1 MAFSLVAWGES
12 LDTGGVLTEITAL
25 KDQHVTTKGDDI
37 LVPSFAPN
45 LMALFALGATISRA
59 QFSTPS
65 LRERSLIDINP
76 LNIGAEP
83 LSNPRI
89 VDYTDRP
96 VALTPGEG
104 ARFLVAEGVAGAEQE
119 FGLAWLQSER
129 EEIPAGE
136 IETIR
141 CTATTTL
148 TANAWTLCELTL
160 SQQLRAGKYAIV
172 GMSAISGGAIAAR
185 LVIPGSAFRPGV
197 IAFDSES
204 DFGTTYARNGRLGKW
219 GEFEHVYP
227 PQVEFLS
234 VSADTAE
241 TVYLDVIKME

>member
-12 LDTGGVLTEITAL
+12 LDTAGVLTEITAL
-25 KDQHVTTKGDDI
+25 KDQHITTKGDDV

-65 LRERSLIDINP
+65 LRERSLIDISP

-83 LSNPRI
+83 LTNPRI
-89 VDYTDRP
+89 VDFTHSP
-96 VALTPGEG
+96 IGLTPGEG
-104 ARFLVAEGVAGAEQE
+104 ARFLVAEGAAGAELE
-119 FGLAWLQSER
+119 FGLAWFQGER
-129 EEIPAGE
+129 EEVPAGE
-136 IETIR
+136 VETIR
-141 CTATTTL
+141 CTGTTTL
-148 TANAWTLCELTL
+148 TANAWSLCELTL
-160 SQQLRAGKYAIV
+160 SQQLRSGKYAIV
-172 GMSAISGGAIAAR
+172 GMSAISAGAIAAR
-185 LVIPGSAFRPGV
+185 LVIPGTGYRPGV
-197 IAFDSES
+197 IAFDTES
-204 DFGTTYARNGRLGKW
+204 DYGTTYARQGALGKW

-241 TVYLDVIKME
+241 TVYLDVIKVE

>member
-1 MAFSLVAWGES
+1 MGFSLVAWSES
-12 LDTGGVLTEITAL
+12 LDTGGVLQEMVAL

-45 LMALFALGATISRA
+45 LIALYALGATISQA

-65 LRERSLIDINP
+65 LRERSLIDISPIDINAKP
-76 LNIGAEP
+76 A
-83 LSNPRI
+83 SNPRI
-89 VDYTDRP
+89 VDFVHSPIT
-96 VALTPGEG
+96 LTAGEG
-104 ARFLVAEGVAGAEQE
+104 ARFFVAEGADGAERE
-119 FGLAWLQSER
+119 TGLAWLQGEA
-129 EEIPAGE
+129 EDVPGGE

-148 TANAWTLCELTL
+148 TPYQWSLCELTL

-172 GMSAISGGAIAAR
+172 GMSAISAGAIAAR
-185 LVIPGSAFRPGV
+185 LVIPGSAYRPGV
-197 IAFDSES
+197 IAFDAES
-204 DFGTTYARNGRLGKW
+204 DFGTTYGRYGGLGKW

-234 VSADTAE
+234 VSADTSE
-241 TVYLDVIKME
+241 VVYLDVIKVE

>member
-1 MAFSLVAWGES
+1 MGFSLVAWSES
-12 LDTGGVLTEITAL
+12 QDTGGVLNEMVAL

-45 LMALFALGATISRA
+45 LIALYALGATISQA

-65 LRERSLIDINP
+65 LRERSLIDISPIDINAKP
-76 LNIGAEP
+76 A
-83 LSNPRI
+83 SNPHI
-89 VDYTDRP
+89 VDFVHRP
-96 VALTPGEG
+96 IALTAGEG
-104 ARFLVAEGVAGAEQE
+104 ARFFVAEGADGAERE
-119 FGLAWLQSER
+119 TGLAWLQGEAEDVPS
-129 EEIPAGE
+129 GE

-148 TANAWTLCELTL
+148 TPYQWSLCELTL

-172 GMSAISGGAIAAR
+172 GMSAISAGAIAAR
-185 LVIPGSAFRPGV
+185 LVIPGSAYRPGV
-197 IAFDSES
+197 IAFDAES
-204 DFGTTYARNGRLGKW
+204 DFGTTYGRYGGLGKW

-234 VSADTAE
+234 VSADTSE
-241 TVYLDVIKME
+241 VVYLDVIKVE